1 MSLVMG
7 VGPSSWGLVVLR
19 QPEIDRILHYW
30 KRGDQSHRTIVAMCD
45 DTTRKVL
52 AEAREKILEPLGY
65 STDTETKGVW
75 IPELNIIPE
84 QGAYKLINLR

>member
-1 MSLVMG
+1 
-7 VGPSSWGLVVLR
+7 
-19 QPEIDRILHYW
+19 
-30 KRGDQSHRTIVAMCD
+30 MCD

-52 AEAREKILEPLGY
+52 SEAREKILEPLGY